1 MIINKFK
8 ISLAVVNKVVQI
20 AFKKKTCMEE
30 E

>member
-20 AFKKKTCMEE
+20 ALKKTCMEE

>member
-20 AFKKKTCMEE
+20 AFKKKRMEE